1 MEITEYDFQNKITL
15 LLIDLLSD
23 PDFLLTDPDA
33 IAAVEKIR
41 DVGLLTSYIAVS
53 VSCFA
58 NVLKSKTCICKKLLI
73 L

>member
-1 MEITEYDFQNKITL
+1 MEITEYDFQNVITP

-23 PDFLLTDPDA
+23 PGFLLTDPDA

-41 DVGLLTSYIAVS
+41 EVGLLSSYIALS

-58 NVLKSKTCICKKLLI
+58 HV
-73 L
+73 